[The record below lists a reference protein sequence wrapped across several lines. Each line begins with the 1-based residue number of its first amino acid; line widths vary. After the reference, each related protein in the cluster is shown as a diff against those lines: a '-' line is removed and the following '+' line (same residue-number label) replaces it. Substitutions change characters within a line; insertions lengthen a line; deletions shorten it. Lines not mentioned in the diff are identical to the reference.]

1 MGGGEHGPAFLSE
14 TKKKPQPSTSSVP
27 GRLFHPSI
35 PAGAGTQEQA
45 TGSPPLPESLWVTLP
60 PQRVPTAPQ
69 HRGGAAM
76 GACYGDRSSPA
87 WQGSAWVLA
96 GMHIAYRAVTDGGGS
111 PLHWGARAPV

>member
-1 MGGGEHGPAFLSE
+1 MGAVGGGEHGPAFLSE

-27 GRLFHPSI
+27 GQLFHPSI

-69 HRGGAAM
+69 HR
-76 GACYGDRSSPA
+76 
-87 WQGSAWVLA
+87 W
-96 GMHIAYRAVTDGGGS
+96 GGS
-111 PLHWGARAPV
+111 DGCLLRGPIVPGVAGLCVGARGDAHRL